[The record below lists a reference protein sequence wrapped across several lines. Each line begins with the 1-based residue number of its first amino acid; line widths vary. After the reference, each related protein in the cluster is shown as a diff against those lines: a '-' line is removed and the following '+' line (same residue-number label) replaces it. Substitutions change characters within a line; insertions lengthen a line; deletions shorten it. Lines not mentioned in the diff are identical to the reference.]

1 MQRNRFLT
9 DMLSTLF
16 DRRNTAIPANDKRDI
31 YQLCSAL
38 LSEEGDVSGQKLAAG
53 VLARYRSLSDD
64 EKAAFFTYLNDDLD
78 IDATALAPLAEQY
91 AKAPTHDLFAALS
104 RAAEPKRQELLRRLK
119 RPPGETEALVG
130 MRADLLRYRKHEIRY
145 LR

>member
-78 IDATALAPLAEQY
+78 IDATAL
-91 AKAPTHDLFAALS
+91 T
-104 RAAEPKRQELLRRLK
+104 PKSYCA
-119 RPPGETEALVG
+119 G
-130 MRADLLRYRKHEIRY
+130 
-145 LR
+145 